1 MALFGLLIKIDLNTK
16 KQEQFR
22 HWLILIG
29 GVGPQMAKTKSES
42 AKDSAHST

>member
-1 MALFGLLIKIDLNTK
+1 MALFGRLIKIDLNAK
-16 KQEQFR
+16 KQEQFP

-29 GVGPQMAKTKSES
+29 GVGPQMVKRKSES